1 MTVTVLAATGVSY
14 TVARIGAD
22 PTASGLI
29 PIGSGYT
36 YGRRLSTDSTTGE
49 TKLVS
54 RTADDALDDLEA
66 MIGLGAVKTEVNK
79 LLASLEIER
88 RRREQNLPV
97 FATSRHM
104 VFTGPPGVGKTV
116 VARAIGDIYRSLG
129 VLRKGHLIEAD
140 RSQLVGGYIGQT
152 ALKTL
157 DVCRS
162 ALDGVLFIDEAYS
175 LASAEWKGDFGREAI
190 EALLKYMEDHRDRLV
205 VIVAGYPAEMHRFV
219 ASNPGLASRFTKT
232 VNFPAYDPSE
242 LCEIFRAMATEQ
254 QYLLPIGFEA
264 KLAPWIESQRG
275 DPQWGNARSMRTL
288 LEKAREAHALRS
300 SSDPAANVAEF
311 ELSDI
316 EAAIR
321 DSLARV
327 NGALDLRLDL
337 CRKTQSSGG
346 SIPRRLGKTC
356 GNGAAAAGET
366 YTHPGQLAGKTTERC
381 CHLLLQRD

>member
-1 MTVTVLAATGVSY
+1 MQNFLNARFILAFILIGVVTAGVSALLFSPQVGFFGWIGSLFSEMTALRFVGAALTIVSATGVGYIAS
-14 TVARIGAD
+14 RLGAD
-22 PTASGLI
+22 PAASGFV

-36 YGRRLSTDSTTGE
+36 YGRRLTTDSATGE
-49 TKLVS
+49 TRMVT
-54 RTADDALDDLEA
+54 RTADDALDDLD
-66 MIGLGAVKTEVNK
+66 MMVGLASVKTEINK
-79 LLASLEIER
+79 LLASLEVER
-88 RRREQNLPV
+88 RRREQGLPV

-140 RSQLVGGYIGQT
+140 RSQLVASYVGQT
-152 ALKTL
+152 APKTL

-175 LASAEWKGDFGREAI
+175 LSAAEWKGDFGREAI

-205 VIVAGYPAEMHRFV
+205 VIVAGYPAEMHRFI

-232 VNFPAYDPSE
+232 IDFPPYDALE
-242 LCEIFRAMATEQ
+242 LCEIFRTMASEQ

-264 KLAPWIESQRG
+264 ALAPWIDSQRD

-288 LEKAREAHALRS
+288 LEKTREAHALRTS
-300 SSDPAANVAEF
+300 RDRNASVAEF

-316 EAAIR
+316 QSAVR
-321 DSLARV
+321 DS
-327 NGALDLRLDL
+327 
-337 CRKTQSSGG
+337 
-346 SIPRRLGKTC
+346 
-356 GNGAAAAGET
+356 
-366 YTHPGQLAGKTTERC
+366 
-381 CHLLLQRD
+381 

>member
-1 MTVTVLAATGVSY
+1 MQSFLTPRFILVFIFIGVASAAISAMLFSPQFGFLNWITGFFSAMTPLRFLGVTVTILAATGVGY
-14 TVARIGAD
+14 TAARIGAD
-22 PTASGLI
+22 PAASGLV
-29 PIGSGYT
+29 PVGSGYT
-36 YGRRLSTDSTTGE
+36 YGRRLSTNRTTGE
-49 TKLVS
+49 TKLVL
-54 RTADDALDDLEA
+54 RTADDALDDLDA

-79 LLASLEIER
+79 LLASLEVER

-116 VARAIGDIYRSLG
+116 VARAIGDIYHSLG

-140 RSQLVGGYIGQT
+140 RSQLVGGYVGQT
-152 ALKTL
+152 AMKTL
-157 DVCRS
+157 EVCRS

-175 LASAEWKGDFGREAI
+175 LAATEWKGDFGREAI

-205 VIVAGYPAEMHRFV
+205 VIVAGYPAEMHRFI

-242 LCEIFRAMATEQ
+242 LCEIFRAMVTEQ

-264 KLAPWIESQRG
+264 KLAPWTESQRG

-288 LEKAREAHALRS
+288 LEKVREAHALRS

-321 DSLARV
+321 DS
-327 NGALDLRLDL
+327 
-337 CRKTQSSGG
+337 
-346 SIPRRLGKTC
+346 
-356 GNGAAAAGET
+356 
-366 YTHPGQLAGKTTERC
+366 
-381 CHLLLQRD
+381 

>member
-1 MTVTVLAATGVSY
+1 MQSFITPRFILAFILIGVASAGISAVLFSPQLGFLNWIGGFLAGLTPLRFFGLTTTLLAATAIGY
-14 TVARIGAD
+14 IAARIGAD
-22 PTASGLI
+22 PASLGLV
-29 PIGSGYT
+29 PAGSGYT
-36 YGRRLSTDSTTGE
+36 YGRRLSVDPATGE
-49 TKLVS
+49 SKLVS

-66 MIGLGAVKTEVNK
+66 MVGLGAVKVEVNK

-140 RSQLVGGYIGQT
+140 RSALVGGYVGQT

-175 LASAEWKGDFGREAI
+175 LAQTEWKGDFGREAI

-205 VIVAGYPAEMHRFV
+205 VIVAGYPAEMHRFI

-232 VNFPAYDPSE
+232 IDFPPYGAEE
-242 LCEIFRAMATEQ
+242 LCEIFRSMATEQ
-254 QYLLPIGFEA
+254 QYLVPIGLEA
-264 KLAPWIESQRG
+264 KLAPWIESQRN
-275 DPQWGNARSMRTL
+275 DPQWGNARAMRTM
-288 LEKAREAHALRS
+288 LERVREAHALRTS
-300 SSDPAANVAEF
+300 RDPSANVAEF
-311 ELSDI
+311 EMSDI
-316 EAAIR
+316 EAGIR
-321 DSLARV
+321 DS
-327 NGALDLRLDL
+327 
-337 CRKTQSSGG
+337 
-346 SIPRRLGKTC
+346 
-356 GNGAAAAGET
+356 
-366 YTHPGQLAGKTTERC
+366 
-381 CHLLLQRD
+381 